1 MGDSSGATYS
11 AASSFDDLPTTKV
24 PASREEYPTAIF
36 GSLTNLHRGGEGAR
50 TAGSLTGDT
59 SLGGGDGSSGVDMGA
74 LKFRSELLQDGSS
87 EWSLLSDDFV
97 KLPVVTV

>member
-74 LKFRSELLQDGSS
+74 LP
-87 EWSLLSDDFV
+87 LSDDFV